1 MELLLGQKIK
11 LSFGSARTK
20 AWDGEMA
27 NNVMRAQNARRQG
40 DRKGAGGRAG
50 GRTMLLGKVLNAR
63 ALSPQSAAPFSRVLL
78 SGANGRRTRSKGAI
92 LLFAPIAFLID
103 KVSPLWCHVQCCRR
117 TSH

>member
-50 GRTMLLGKVLNAR
+50 GRTMLLGKVLNTR
-63 ALSPQSAAPFSRVLL
+63 ALSPPSVRRAVQSSVALRSEWKTDAVEGGDPPFCAHRFS
-78 SGANGRRTRSKGAI
+78 
-92 LLFAPIAFLID
+92 D
-103 KVSPLWCHVQCCRR
+103 
-117 TSH
+117 